1 MKQSQ
6 TAFPQVFAGGQTGAD
21 RAALDWAIANG
32 IPHGGWCPKGRKAE
46 DGRIPDDY
54 RLQATASADYPE
66 RTARNVV
73 DSDGT
78 VIFTLVSKLGRGSR
92 LTVKLTQKHGMRCL
106 RFCVPNGRS
115 C

>member
-1 MKQSQ
+1 MKKSQ
-6 TAFPQVFAGGQTGAD
+6 AAFPRLFAAGQTGAD
-21 RAALDWAIANG
+21 RAALDWAIANR
-32 IPHGGWCPKGRKAE
+32 IPHGEWCRQGRKAE

-54 RLQATASADYPE
+54 RLHATASADYPE
-66 RTARNVV
+66 RIEKIVL

-78 VIFTLVSKLGRGSR
+78 GIFILVSKLGRGSR